1 MKALRT
7 SAGMATLLATLL
19 LAGCTTTSSGP
30 KTSDT
35 SAAEYNVQLGYAYL
49 RQGNLPIAKE
59 KLERALEQD
68 PDNPA
73 VHSALGLLYER
84 LGDSRAADKHY
95 AEALRLAPGDP
106 EIENNYAIYL
116 CRNGR
121 VAEGVKRFEQAAR
134 NPLYRTPEAAFTNAG
149 VCQRGAGLIAE
160 AEANFRRALQLRPN
174 YAEAAFQLGDLR
186 LQQGATDEARTDVDK
201 YLDSFRA
208 TPELLLLRVRIAR
221 ATGDRVAEE
230 KYSRKL
236 RIDFPESEQTRALGN
251 LTRNPG

>member
-1 MKALRT
+1 MMALRA
-7 SAGMATLLATLL
+7 SAAVAALLAALA
-19 LAGCTTTSSGP
+19 LAGCTTTHSGP

-49 RQGNLPIAKE
+49 RQGNLPVAKE

-68 PDNPA
+68 PSNPA

-84 LGDSRAADKHY
+84 LGDPKAADRHY
-95 AEALRLAPGDP
+95 SSALRLAPKDP

-121 VAEGVKRFEQAAR
+121 AVEGVKRFEQAAR
-134 NPLYRTPEAAFTNAG
+134 NPLYRTPEAAYTNAG
-149 VCQRGAGLIAE
+149 VCQRGAGLFAE

-186 LQQGATDEARTDVDK
+186 LQQGETDAARTDLDQ
-201 YLDSFRA
+201 YLGSFRA

-221 ATGDRVAEE
+221 ASGDRVAEE
-230 KYSRKL
+230 KYSRML
-236 RIDFPESEQTRALGN
+236 RMDFPESEQTRALGN
-251 LTRNPG
+251 LPRNPG

>member
-1 MKALRT
+1 MALR
-7 SAGMATLLATLL
+7 ATAAVAALLATLL
-19 LAGCTTTSSGP
+19 LAGCTTTHSGP

-49 RQGNLPIAKE
+49 RQGNLPVAKE

-68 PDNPA
+68 PSNPA
-73 VHSALGLLYER
+73 VHSALGLLYGQ
-84 LGDSRAADKHY
+84 LGDAKAADRHY
-95 AEALRLAPGDP
+95 LTALRLAPKDP

-121 VAEGVKRFEQAAR
+121 VDEGVKRFEQAAR
-134 NPLYRTPEAAFTNAG
+134 NPLYRTPEAAYTNAG
-149 VCQRGAGLIAE
+149 VCQRDAGLNAE

-186 LQQGATDEARTDVDK
+186 LKQGATDAARTDLDL
-201 YLDSFRA
+201 YLGSFRA

-221 ATGDRVAEE
+221 ASGDRVAEE
-230 KYSRKL
+230 KYSRML
-236 RIDFPESEQTRALGN
+236 RMDFPESEQTRALGN
-251 LTRNPG
+251 LPRNPG

>member
-7 SAGMATLLATLL
+7 AAAAATLIAALL
-19 LAGCTTTSSGP
+19 PAGCTTTHSGP
-30 KTSDT
+30 ETSDT

-49 RQGNLPIAKE
+49 RQGNLAVAKE
-59 KLERALEQD
+59 KLERAAEQD
-68 PDNPA
+68 PGNPA

-84 LGDSRAADKHY
+84 LGDPRAADRHY
-95 AEALRLAPGDP
+95 STALRLAPGEP

-121 VAEGVKRFEQAAR
+121 VTEGVQRFEQAAR
-134 NPLYRTPEAAFTNAG
+134 NPLYRTPEAAYTNAG
-149 VCQRGAGLIAE
+149 VCQRGAGLEAE

-174 YAEAAFQLGDLR
+174 YAEAAYQLGDLR
-186 LQQGATDEARTDVDK
+186 LQKGETDAARTD
-201 YLDSFRA
+201 LDTFLKSFRA

-221 ATGDRVAEE
+221 ASGDRLAEE
-230 KYSRKL
+230 KFSRML
-236 RIDFPESEQTRALGN
+236 RMDFPDSEQTRALGT

>member
-1 MKALRT
+1 MTALRAT
-7 SAGMATLLATLL
+7 AGVTIVLATLL
-19 LAGCTTTSSGP
+19 LTGCTTTHSGP
-30 KTSDT
+30 QTSDS

-59 KLERALEQD
+59 KLERAAEQD
-68 PDNPA
+68 PANPA

-84 LGDSRAADKHY
+84 LGDIKAADKHY
-95 AEALRLAPGDP
+95 ATALRLAPGDP

-134 NPLYRTPEAAFTNAG
+134 NPLYRTPEAAYTNAG
-149 VCQRGAGLIAE
+149 VCQRGAGLSAE
-160 AEANFRRALQLRPN
+160 AETSFRRALQVRPN
-174 YAEAAFQLGDLR
+174 YAEAAYQLGDLR
-186 LQQGATDEARTDVDK
+186 LQQGATDAARTDVDG
-201 YLDSFRA
+201 YLNSFRA

-221 ATGDRVAEE
+221 ASGDRVAEE
-230 KYSRKL
+230 KFSRML
-236 RIDFPESEQTRALGN
+236 RIDFPDSEQTRALGT